1 LEGTCTNCD
10 EELTQKTWTLLDSGG
25 QKDNLSGNT
34 NATDS
39 ALGWNS
45 INLVLK
51 ENKLKEDTTYI
62 AQLTGR
68 RGNHQ
73 ATVQFTFQTTSP
85 PKNGQ
90 CKVT

>member
-1 LEGTCTNCD
+1 M
-10 EELTQKTWTLLDSGG
+10 DSNG
-25 QKDNLSGNT
+25 KENSLSGNA

-51 ENKLKEDTTYI
+51 ENKLKNDTTYI

-68 RGNHQ
+68 RKSRQ
-73 ATVQFTFQTTSP
+73 STVQFTFQTTSP
-85 PKNGQ
+85 PEKGH